1 MVSKKKNR
9 LAPIIIV
16 FFFVTNVYAQS
27 TPCGFQYGKTEKDSL
42 FCFEEVFLF
51 KTSYNNADY
60 QDAYLHWKTIVD
72 LCPCS
77 WNAIFNTVY
86 LQNMFD
92 DLIQNTDN
100 KEQKDKYLEEWLNS
114 IGNRHLY
121 FPKSYTEGAG
131 LGLKAYYSL
140 LNKKNSKEE
149 LKQAH
154 DLFVQSIQM
163 EKEKTQPAIWDVFF
177 RLTEQLASGKR
188 DSTLLIN
195 ALELAVEYFDFE
207 QYKFPPILKK
217 MWLTLNNMGST
228 HSAVF
233 KKILKML
240 HQEEPTVQTAQL
252 LAYYSLE
259 QKAEETALS
268 FFKEALELSAANEQ
282 KAEVWYSMALIY
294 QRQDN
299 YMEAR
304 EAARQAIKLNSNC
317 GKAYILIG
325 DLYAASSSK
334 CSGSNSMPF
343 DYNWAAADKYTRAI
357 EIDPTVAELA
367 AMKRAK
373 LRFPSEEDKFQRG
386 YTKSGTPYKVE
397 CWIQETTF
405 VR

>member
-9 LAPIIIV
+9 LTPIIIV

-51 KTSYNNADY
+51 KTSYDNADY
-60 QDAYLHWKTIVD
+60 MEAYLHWKTVVD
-72 LCPCS
+72 ICPCS

-86 LQNMFD
+86 LQNMFNF
-92 DLIQNTDN
+92 LIQNTEN
-100 KEQKDKYLEEWLNS
+100 KEQKDRYLEEWLSS

-131 LGLKAYYSL
+131 LGFMAYYSL

-149 LKQAH
+149 LKKAH
-154 DLFVQSIQM
+154 DLFVKSIQM

-177 RLTEQLASGKR
+177 RLTEQLVSGKG

-195 ALELAVEYFDFE
+195 ALELAVEYYDFE
-207 QYKFPPILKK
+207 QHKFSPILKK
-217 MWLTLNNMGST
+217 MWLMLNNMGCTNST
-228 HSAVF
+228 F
-233 KKILKML
+233 YRDILKML
-240 HQEEPTVQTAQL
+240 HQEEPTAQTAQL
-252 LAYYSLE
+252 LAYYALE
-259 QKAEETALS
+259 QKEEETALN
-268 FFKEALELSAANEQ
+268 FFKEALELSTASEQ
-282 KAEVWYSMALIY
+282 KAEILYSMALIY
-294 QRQDN
+294 QMQDN
-299 YMEAR
+299 YIEAR
-304 EAARQAIKLNSNC
+304 EAARQAIKLNPNC

-334 CSGSNSMPF
+334 CSGNNSMPF

-357 EIDPTVAELA
+357 EIDTSVAEQA

>member
-51 KTSYNNADY
+51 KTSYDNADY
-60 QDAYLHWKTIVD
+60 KEAYLHWKTIVD

-92 DLIQNTDN
+92 FLIQNTEN
-100 KEQKDKYLEEWLNS
+100 KEQKNKYLEEWMNS
-114 IGNRHLY
+114 IGTRHLY
-121 FPKSYTEGAG
+121 FQKSYTEGAG
-131 LGLKAYYSL
+131 LGFMAYYSL
-140 LNKKNSKEE
+140 LYKVNSKEE
-149 LKQAH
+149 MKKAL
-154 DLFVQSIQM
+154 DLFVKSIQM
-163 EKEKTQPAIWDVFF
+163 EKENTQPAIWDAFF
-177 RLTEQLASGKR
+177 RLPEQMLSGKK

-195 ALELAVEYFDFE
+195 ALELAVEYYDFE
-207 QYKFPPILKK
+207 QHKFPPILKK
-217 MWLTLNNMGST
+217 MWFTLKNMGCT

-233 KKILKML
+233 QKILKML
-240 HQEEPTVQTAQL
+240 HQEEPTAQTAKL

-259 QKAEETALS
+259 QKEEETALN
-268 FFKEALELSAANEQ
+268 FFMETLELSAANEQ
-282 KAEVWYSMALIY
+282 KAEAWYSMALIY
-294 QRQDN
+294 QMQDN

-304 EAARQAIKLNSNC
+304 DAAQQAIKLNPNC

-325 DLYAASSSK
+325 DLYAASFSK
-334 CSGSNSMPF
+334 CGGNNSMPF

-357 EIDPTVAELA
+357 EIDTSVAEQA